1 MGVFNNMTIPA
12 SVNNPTE
19 RANRIVNY
27 LNLLDGIT
35 AEVHTITVDSVDFIG
50 AKFTVDEINIE
61 AFLGYSS
68 TCQTTAAYIKNN
80 NTDIYLV
87 PNGTRGNTYAAASA
101 MKVGYYF
108 DNNIKIVAVG
118 DTMGTYRLKLELVSA
133 VTPSSSKIVG
143 YCITDIGSE
152 PFVDMSNLTF
162 EDPLSDT
169 RAFYNYANMF
179 PYTALAG
186 TLDYAVGGVFVN
198 GDQYREF
205 RLETMVECS
214 TVPLLSTQSLL
225 IGNYL
230 ALGAHC
236 LVPLDEEE

>member
-12 SVNNPTE
+12 SVNDPTE
-19 RANRIVNY
+19 RANRIINY
-27 LNLLDGIT
+27 LNLLDGVT
-35 AEVHTITVDSVDFIG
+35 AEIHTITISSIDYIG
-50 AKFTVDEINIE
+50 IKFVINEINIE
-61 AFLGYSS
+61 AFLGYQAG
-68 TCQTTAAYIKNN
+68 CQTTAAYIKNN
-80 NTDIYLV
+80 NTDTYLV
-87 PNGTRGNTYAAASA
+87 PNTTRGNTYAASSA
-101 MKVGYYF
+101 MKIGYYF

-143 YCITDIGSE
+143 YCVTDVGNESFIN
-152 PFVDMSNLTF
+152 MSNLTF

-169 RAFYNYANMF
+169 RAFYTYANMF
-179 PYTALAG
+179 PYTASAG
-186 TLDYAVGGVFVN
+186 TLDYAVGGVLVN

-230 ALGAHC
+230 ALGTHC